1 MPVYSPAHVA
11 GTKLYFLVTEA
22 NVGVHVQLA
31 QRALDRAAAGIEPTV
46 SNHKSDALTTGI
58 LRQEFKAVKPQSIDI
73 LYYRISRLFNQQLT
87 LQSVLSLK

>member
-22 NVGVHVQLA
+22 NVGVQLA

-87 LQSVLSLK
+87 LQPVLSLK